1 MDYRKRWPGEFDKNE
16 KKTNTWFL
24 VLIGVRT
31 VDMKQKKG
39 CPEGTQGYYFNL
51 GWGQPRLSSTKC
63 GQIKLKEL
71 LLSS

>member
-1 MDYRKRWPGEFDKNE
+1 MK

-51 GWGQPRLSSTKC
+51 GWGQPAY
-63 GQIKLKEL
+63 L
-71 LLSS
+71 LPNVDK